1 MKTNVTLKMD
11 VELLREARILAAK
24 QGTSISRMLS
34 ETLEEM
40 VRRELAYEKSK
51 ERALRRLRRGYD
63 LDWRP
68 AESRDHLHERG
79 GAE

>member
-40 VRRELAYEKSK
+40 LDQGVGTQGVDFKGPSTSCCSSIDG
-51 ERALRRLRRGYD
+51 LRRPGSL
-63 LDWRP
+63 
-68 AESRDHLHERG
+68 
-79 GAE
+79 